1 MRAKAELGVGRE
13 HDQTV
18 LLGELWL
25 RDKSSKRIE
34 ERKSPVRDPD
44 TLPRLAQCAKQ
55 LPLVDPA
62 YLALRCDVHFA

>member
-1 MRAKAELGVGRE
+1 MRAKAELGVERE

-34 ERKSPVRDPD
+34 DRKSPVRDPD
-44 TLPRLAQCAKQ
+44 TLPRLASARNSFHLST
-55 LPLVDPA
+55 LPIS
-62 YLALRCDVHFA
+62 H